1 MIIVRFNHDSATFQ
15 ISNDALRHF
24 TEIFFLNIVERTEV
38 IIHMLLAGFCQTAD
52 TEDNLAGEIIPLIII
67 QSLFDGNIVFQM
79 RYAQRT
85 DTFYLLQMYLFL
97 FYFVQDF
104 TQLPEI
110 FIHETMDGA
119 VECIRGKQQYRL

>member
-1 MIIVRFNHDSATFQ
+1 
-15 ISNDALRHF
+15 
-24 TEIFFLNIVERTEV
+24 
-38 IIHMLLAGFCQTAD
+38 MLLAGFCQTAD

-97 FYFVQDF
+97 FYFIQDF

-119 VECIRGKQQYRL
+119 VECIRSKQQYRL

>member
-1 MIIVRFNHDSATFQ
+1 
-15 ISNDALRHF
+15 
-24 TEIFFLNIVERTEV
+24 
-38 IIHMLLAGFCQTAD
+38 MLLAGFCQTAD

-97 FYFVQDF
+97 FYFIQDF

-110 FIHETMDGA
+110 LIHETMDGA
-119 VECIRGKQQYRL
+119 VECIRSKQQYRL